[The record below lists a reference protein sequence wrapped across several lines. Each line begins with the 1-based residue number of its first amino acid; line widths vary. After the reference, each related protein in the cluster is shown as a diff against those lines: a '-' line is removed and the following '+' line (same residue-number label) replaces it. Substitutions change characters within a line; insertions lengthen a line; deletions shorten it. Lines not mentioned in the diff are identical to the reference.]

1 MTHRAMLAEL
11 IPMTESQPPASSA
24 PPDLDAGQAALARG
38 DWEAA
43 RDAFQ
48 TVLAGRED
56 AAALEGLGQAAW
68 WLDLTATVF
77 DARERAYRLYRE
89 RGDAV
94 SAARVAVWLGWD
106 YASFR
111 GEGAVARGWL
121 GLARQLLESRHD
133 TLEYAWLSVREG
145 VLELFEEGD
154 TDGARHHASEAIEAA
169 RAVGSRDFELLG
181 HAVEG
186 AAQVSAGQVVEG
198 MRRLDGVS
206 AAIIAGDVTDR
217 LAIGLSGCY
226 LIAACERVRD
236 YDRAAQWTKR
246 IKAYSARWGLRPLF
260 AVCRTQYAAVCMWH
274 GNWDEAE
281 RELEA
286 AVQELSESRPAMTAE
301 GAVRLG
307 ELRRLQGRVDEA
319 HALFDRAEGHP
330 LATVGRAALALDG
343 GDSVS
348 AAELA
353 ERYLRGVLPNNRT
366 ERVRALE
373 ILVRARLGA
382 GRTKDAHTAADE
394 LAEIANAAGTLPMR
408 AAAGLCHGLVA
419 AASGD
424 LESARRQHE
433 DALDLFHRSGAT
445 LEAARARLELASVL
459 NKAGRVDAAAAEV
472 QRAVT
477 QLSKITARLELA
489 RAERQLEE
497 IRGHAPAEAADTA
510 GLTRRELDVLR
521 LIAKGLSNQRV
532 GEQLFISEHTVHRHV
547 ANTLSKLGVPSR
559 SAAVAEAGRRGLL
572 KD

>member
-1 MTHRAMLAEL
+1 MLAR
-11 IPMTESQPPASSA
+11 PTTVTDSQPPAPASVPVPQTA
-24 PPDLDAGQAALARG
+24 RAALARG

-43 RDAFQ
+43 REAFQ
-48 TVLAGRED
+48 ADLAERED
-56 AAALEGLGQAAW
+56 AATLEGLGMAAW
-68 WLDLTATVF
+68 WLDATTTVF
-77 DARERAYRLYRE
+77 DSRERAYRLYRE

-94 SAARVAVWLGWD
+94 SAGRVAVWLGWD
-106 YASFR
+106 YAAFR
-111 GEGAVARGWL
+111 GEGAVSRGWL
-121 GLARQLLESRHD
+121 GLARQLLESRRD
-133 TLEYAWLSVREG
+133 TMEYAWLSIREG
-145 VLELFEEGD
+145 VLELFEDGNP
-154 TDGARHHASEAIEAA
+154 DGARHHASEAIEAA
-169 RAVGSRDFELLG
+169 RAAGSRDFELLG
-181 HAVEG
+181 QAVEG
-186 AAQVSAGQVVEG
+186 VAQVSAGQVVEG

-206 AAIIAGDVTDR
+206 AAIIAGEMMDRVT
-217 LAIGLSGCY
+217 IGLSGCY
-226 LIAACERVRD
+226 LIAACDRVRD
-236 YDRAAQWTKR
+236 YDRAAQWCTR
-246 IKAYSARWGLRPLF
+246 IKAYCSRWNFRPLF

-274 GNWDEAE
+274 GDWDEAE

-286 AVQELSESRPAMTAE
+286 AVQELSESRPAMTSE
-301 GAVRLG
+301 GAARLG

-343 GDSVS
+343 GDALS

-353 ERYLRGVLPNNRT
+353 ERYLRGVHPHNRT

-382 GRTKDAHTAADE
+382 GRTKDAATAADE
-394 LAEIANAAGTLPMR
+394 LADIAAAAGTLPLR
-408 AAAGLCHGLVA
+408 AAAGLCQGLVA

-433 DALDLFHRSGAT
+433 DALDLFQRSGAT
-445 LEAARARLELASVL
+445 LEAARARLELAAVL
-459 NKAGRVDAAAAEV
+459 NRSGRVDAAAAEV

-477 QLSKITARLELA
+477 QLSKIAARLELA

-497 IRGHAPAEAADTA
+497 LRGQGPVEVADTA

-559 SAAVAEAGRRGLL
+559 SAAVAEAARRGLL
-572 KD
+572 KE